1 MKNMKLSTRLFGG
14 FGLVLAGVLFTGYMG
29 VRGLRHVEEGAHRL
43 ISEVV
48 PGAEAAGLLRVL
60 AANGYENLAASI
72 REPDR
77 ARREALRRDIDR
89 ISDHATQVLQVYD
102 STANAP
108 EDRALAKDVAE
119 KRLAWTQARETV
131 LRLVDQD
138 HAAEAQ
144 AALTTT
150 VRPAFD
156 DYLKSLDHLAASI
169 KERGETY
176 GRDMTDVL
184 RGAETGTLI
193 VGLFSLMGGLLAA
206 AVIGRSIA
214 KPIKALNEHILRM
227 GQGDTSSR
235 CDYDGLD
242 EIGQLIAAMNRTT
255 EEVQA
260 SKTAEVTRADLQQQE
275 RDDLQQQVDSLLAVV
290 RDVGEGDLT
299 QTVEVRGE
307 SGVGQLGEGLQR
319 LVLQLAENMS
329 AIAANAHSLST
340 SSEELSVTSQHMASS
355 SGETSAQ
362 AASVSAAA
370 DQVSRNVQTVA
381 TGTEEMASSIKE
393 IAKNAH
399 DATKVANTAVQVAE
413 ETNRTIA
420 RLGESSTEIGKVVK
434 VITSIAEQ
442 TNLLAL
448 NATIE
453 AARAGEAGKGFAV
466 VANEVKELAKETA
479 KATEDIGQKIDAIQ
493 GDTAAAIQAIQQI
506 RNIIV
511 QVNDISTTI
520 ASAVEEQTAT
530 TNEIGRNV
538 TEAARGT
545 SNIARSITGVAE
557 AAQSTASGAS
567 ETQAAASALSN
578 MAADLQALVGQFKL
592 SHNGRVERSGRVAL
606 VRPGRAAQAAQN
618 GHANGHANGLAKGLV
633 ASSHAR
639 PHGLGGTLG
648 SAPRSQG

>member
-1 MKNMKLSTRLFGG
+1 MKNMKLSTRLLGG
-14 FGLVLAGVLFTGYMG
+14 FGLVLAGVLFTGTLG
-29 VRGLRHVEEGAHRL
+29 VHGLRRVEGGAHSL
-43 ISEVV
+43 VAEVV
-48 PGAEAAGLLRVL
+48 PAAEAVGKVRAVTSSMFDELEAYVHATDKAARAVERDEINGLNDDTMQALQVL
-60 AANGYENLAASI
+60 EGLFSS
-72 REPDR
+72 PDDR
-77 ARREALRRDIDR
+77 AALKALVEARGGFIQARD
-89 ISDHATQVLQVYD
+89 QVM
-102 STANAP
+102 
-108 EDRALAKDVAE
+108 
-119 KRLAWTQARETV
+119 RLA
-131 LRLVDQD
+131 DQD
-138 HAAEAQ
+138 QSAEAQ
-144 AALTTT
+144 AALQHTT
-150 VRPAFD
+150 RPAFERLVASED
-156 DYLKSLDHLAASI
+156 ALAAANRR
-169 KERGETY
+169 RGEVY
-176 GRDMTDVL
+176 GKDVTQTL
-184 RGAETGTLI
+184 SSAETGTLA
-193 VGLFSLMGGLLAA
+193 GGLLSLLVGLVA
-206 AVIGRSIA
+206 AVVISRSVTV
-214 KPIKALNEHILRM
+214 PLKALNDHVARIA
-227 GQGDTSSR
+227 QGELSSR
-235 CDYDGLD
+235 CDYDGHD
-242 EIGQLIAAMNRTT
+242 ELGQVVLAVNRSA

-260 SKTAEVTRADLQQQE
+260 AKASEANRVDSEQQD
-275 RDDLQQQVDSLLAVV
+275 RDVMQRQVDSLLAVV
-290 RDVGEGDLT
+290 RDVGDGDLT
-299 QTVEVRGE
+299 QTVPVRGD

-319 LVLQLAENMS
+319 LIQQLAENMS
-329 AIAANAHSLST
+329 AISANAHALSA
-340 SSEELSVTSQHMASS
+340 SSEQLSVTSQHMASS
-355 SGETSAQ
+355 SEETSSQ
-362 AASVSAAA
+362 AATVSAAA
-370 DQVSRNVQTVA
+370 DQVSHNVQTVA

-567 ETQAAASALSN
+567 QTQVAASALSR
-578 MAADLQALVGQFKL
+578 MAADLQALVSQFKL
-592 SHNGRVERSGRVAL
+592 GAPAGRGDRSGRVSL
-606 VRPGRAAQAAQN
+606 VRPAPRN
-618 GHANGHANGLAKGLV
+618 RANGKSSLGNG
-633 ASSHAR
+633 R
-639 PHGLGGTLG
+639 PSLSAVETSDGSFLG
-648 SAPRSQG
+648 SSEG